1 MDPLFKHLTLKFNDY
16 GARGFLVKNLI
27 LDNELDLLLETKT
40 DETKLLKNKRKK
52 KPKEDIYRIDFPELG
67 QFSSGSVDFELEIDS
82 LDDYKYGEGSKD
94 SEKIMKEIFKS
105 KEIYIF

>member
-1 MDPLFKHLTLKFNDY
+1 MNWTCSLKQ
-16 GARGFLVKNLI
+16 
-27 LDNELDLLLETKT
+27 
-40 DETKLLKNKRKK
+40 KLMRRNYWKIKEKK